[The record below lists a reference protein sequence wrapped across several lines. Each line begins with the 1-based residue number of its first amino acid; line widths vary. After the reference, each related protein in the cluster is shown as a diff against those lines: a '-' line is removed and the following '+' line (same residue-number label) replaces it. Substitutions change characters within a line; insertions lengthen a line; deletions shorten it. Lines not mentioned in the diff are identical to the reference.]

1 MKINVVTR
9 GDYDGCSDLKLIG
22 LLENEGKDV
31 DVSHLELE
39 SEIES
44 IVKHVL
50 EEGDFKAEYG
60 TLHGLRLNRKNFP
73 NKLLLMGYGKK
84 EDLGYEKIRKLIAR
98 AIKEGER
105 LKAKSIEVNLIEED
119 FNNLSLEEIARI
131 ITEISILAQTRID
144 KYIAKKE
151 EASLKEINIVCESK
165 NFEIINRGC
174 DEGKILANATACAR
188 DLVNEP
194 ANILLPIELAN
205 RAKAAGEE
213 SGFQVEIYDEE
224 KIQELG
230 MKAYW
235 EVAKASDNPPRLIV
249 MRYFGDESD
258 RSNIIGLVGKGLTYD
273 SGGLSIKTKQGMLNM
288 KSDMGGSAAVIGA
301 MKAIAEAKLS
311 VNVVAVVAAC
321 ENMISGKGY
330 RPGDIIQSMGGKS
343 IFIGSTDAEGRLTLI
358 DAIHYI
364 IEKEG
369 VNKVV
374 DIATLTGAA
383 IAALGVVATPIIT
396 NDDEFY
402 SSLEKAA
409 ETSGEKIWRMPIF
422 DEYKEQ
428 IKSKVAD
435 LTNSAG
441 HPGTIT
447 AALFI
452 KEFVQDKPWIHM
464 DVAGTAWA
472 PKPTDLTP
480 EGGTGAGVRTLYHLV
495 KNINK

>member
-1 MKINVVTR
+1 MKINVIAR
-9 GDYDGCSDLKLIG
+9 GDYDNYSDLKLIG
-22 LLENEGKDV
+22 LLENEEKSNTI
-31 DVSHLELE
+31 SHLELE
-39 SEIES
+39 GEIES
-44 IVKHVL
+44 VIKYVL
-50 EEGDFKAEYG
+50 EEEEFKAEYG
-60 TLHGLRLNRKNFP
+60 TLHGLRLNRKSFP
-73 NKLLLMGYGKK
+73 NKILLMGYGKK
-84 EDLGYEKIRKLIAR
+84 EDLDYEKIRKLIAR
-98 AIKEGER
+98 AIKEGEK
-105 LKAKSIEVNLIEED
+105 LKAKSIEISLIEED
-119 FNNLSLEEIARI
+119 LNSLSLEEIARI
-131 ITEISILAQTRID
+131 ITEISILAQTRLD
-144 KYIAKKE
+144 KYITKKE
-151 EASLKEINIVCESK
+151 EASIKEINIVCKVE
-165 NFEIINRGC
+165 NLEIVKRGC
-174 DEGKILANATACAR
+174 DEGRILGNATACAR

-205 RAKAAGEE
+205 RARVAGEE
-213 SGFQVEIYDEE
+213 SGFQVEIYDEK

-235 EVAKASDNPPRLIV
+235 AVAKASNNPPRLIV

-258 RSNIIGLVGKGLTYD
+258 KTNIIGLVGKGLTYD

-301 MKAIAEAKLS
+301 MKAIAKAKLP

-343 IFIGSTDAEGRLTLI
+343 IFIGSTDAEGRLTLV

-369 VNKVV
+369 VRKVV

-396 NDDEFY
+396 NNDEFY
-402 SSLEKAA
+402 NKLKKAA
-409 ETSGEKIWRMPIF
+409 EVSGEKIWRMPIF

-435 LTNSAG
+435 LTNSGG

-447 AALFI
+447 AVLFI

-472 PKPTDLTP
+472 PKSTDLSP